1 MNNKNSYKSIIELI
15 IKIILIMIC
24 IVGISFTLI
33 YIFYTSTAILT
44 SDSVITDVL
53 AHHQLMDKQLLLTNW
68 YYGNEFWIFSLSIPT
83 FILSF
88 FIKNNLLL
96 RQVSVLITA
105 VIFFY
110 LLYQFGKRVLDRKS
124 TFILIVIFLTGIS
137 YNILDYFYA
146 FNAYLTV
153 CINSLFLL
161 LLYYKMIK
169 EKEDSRVYLF
179 LSVLFTFLF
188 NATSLRYFPSVT
200 FPFFIAGLIFLI
212 TNSRQKKIKIFVKT
226 NLKKIIKL
234 NIVLISAILG
244 LSTFAVLT
252 NVYNY
257 EQRAGTIILKKE
269 DKSKI
274 DDKISAIFQCVN
286 NFFGYDNKNNAITF
300 MTGNQY
306 FVKNKRNY
314 PKISF
319 FTFTNIIK
327 VVMCI
332 VCMIISPIV
341 LFKNYKKNDS
351 KLNFLLLFNIIS
363 FFTMII
369 LYIFSNS
376 FFYNRSE
383 LKYYIF
389 NMILF
394 IITGLYFSYNYVS
407 KNRIL
412 GYIVDSFIIVYM
424 ISNLYT
430 TYLTIRDNNKKV
442 QKEKYELV
450 NLLKS
455 NNLDYGYGGCWNSLI
470 SYFLSDYKITV
481 APVVTSPDGVTPYKW
496 YSDKRWYYNTKKHK
510 GKIFLILD
518 QKNVAYK
525 DNIINYYGIPDDILQ
540 CKGYSVLIYNKN
552 PFIEEFHRKI
562 R

>member
-1 MNNKNSYKSIIELI
+1 M
-15 IKIILIMIC
+15 
-24 IVGISFTLI
+24 
-33 YIFYTSTAILT
+33 
-44 SDSVITDVL
+44 
-53 AHHQLMDKQLLLTNW
+53 
-68 YYGNEFWIFSLSIPT
+68 
-83 FILSF
+83 
-88 FIKNNLLL
+88 
-96 RQVSVLITA
+96 
-105 VIFFY
+105 
-110 LLYQFGKRVLDRKS
+110 
-124 TFILIVIFLTGIS
+124 
-137 YNILDYFYA
+137 
-146 FNAYLTV
+146 
-153 CINSLFLL
+153 
-161 LLYYKMIK
+161 
-169 EKEDSRVYLF
+169 
-179 LSVLFTFLF
+179 SVLFTFLF
-188 NATSLRYFPSVT
+188 NATSLRYFPSVI

-244 LSTFAVLT
+244 LSMFAVLT

-269 DKSKI
+269 DGSKM
-274 DDKISAIFQCVN
+274 DDKISAFFQCVN

-389 NMILF
+389 IYDTFHNNRFILF
-394 IITGLYFSYNYVS
+394 I
-407 KNRIL
+407 
-412 GYIVDSFIIVYM
+412 
-424 ISNLYT
+424 
-430 TYLTIRDNNKKV
+430 
-442 QKEKYELV
+442 
-450 NLLKS
+450 
-455 NNLDYGYGGCWNSLI
+455 
-470 SYFLSDYKITV
+470 
-481 APVVTSPDGVTPYKW
+481 
-496 YSDKRWYYNTKKHK
+496 
-510 GKIFLILD
+510 
-518 QKNVAYK
+518 
-525 DNIINYYGIPDDILQ
+525 
-540 CKGYSVLIYNKN
+540 
-552 PFIEEFHRKI
+552 
-562 R
+562 